1 MSLQDVALSVTVSDE
16 SWNEW
21 ADSLV
26 SAHSLKNLQVRYL
39 EHLLRDD
46 IRNIDEWSALIVV
59 AKQRQQ
65 AIVHLHGARAQ
76 DIYA

>member
-65 AIVHLHGARAQ
+65 AIVQLHGARAQ